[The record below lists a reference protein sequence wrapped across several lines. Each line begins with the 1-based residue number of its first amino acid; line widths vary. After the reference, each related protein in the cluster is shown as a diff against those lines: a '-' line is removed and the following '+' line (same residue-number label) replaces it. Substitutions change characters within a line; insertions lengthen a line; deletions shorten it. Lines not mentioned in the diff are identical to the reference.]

1 MRARWSP
8 TQSSPAQRQCS
19 NGSETAIPRSS
30 ATEITVDTGAIGQR
44 FADALGRKDFDAITD
59 LLDPMIDFRALTPR
73 RVWEASSAYSVVAG
87 VLRQWFDDGDE
98 LEEIVSIDV
107 DSVADRQRVAYRFR
121 GRNADG
127 PFVVEQQAYYIERAG
142 RIAWMRVLCS
152 GFRPA

>member
-1 MRARWSP
+1 
-8 TQSSPAQRQCS
+8 
-19 NGSETAIPRSS
+19 
-30 ATEITVDTGAIGQR
+30 
-44 FADALGRKDFDAITD
+44 
-59 LLDPMIDFRALTPR
+59 MIDFRALTPR

-98 LEEIVSIDV
+98 LEEIVSVDV

-127 PFVVEQQAYYIERAG
+127 PFVVEQQAYYTERDG